1 MTEELD
7 ALAAQH
13 EELAGLVADLDE
25 RAWATPSRCPG
36 WSVADVVLH
45 LAQTDEMALASLD
58 DRLPAHLDTFASAWA
73 VGAANTID
81 DGAGLLVDAERDDLT
96 PEQVHRRWL
105 DASAAVRRRLAERGD
120 SDRVQWV
127 AGTLSVRTLATTR
140 LAECWI
146 HSGDVAE
153 GLDVALTP
161 TDRLQLIARLAWRT
175 LPYAFTR
182 AGQDPPGRV
191 AFELTG
197 PSGEEWRIADADP
210 APSPTTVR
218 GTALDL
224 CRVAGQRASAADT
237 GLEATGPEA
246 EAVLALVRTFA

>member
-13 EELAGLVADLDE
+13 HELAGLIADLDE
-25 RAWATPSRCPG
+25 RSWSAPSRCPG

-58 DRLPAHLDTFASAWA
+58 DRLPEHLDTLASAWA
-73 VGAANTID
+73 AGAASSVD
-81 DGAGLLVDAERDDLT
+81 DGAGLLVAAERDGLT
-96 PEQVHRRWL
+96 PDQVRRRWL
-105 DASAAVRRRLAERGD
+105 EASGSVRRRLAERGD
-120 SDRVQWV
+120 GDRVQWV

-146 HSGDVAE
+146 HSGDVAD
-153 GLDVALTP
+153 GLGVELAP
-161 TDRLQLIARLAWRT
+161 TDRLRLIARLAWRT

-182 AGQDPPGRV
+182 AGHDPPGRV

-197 PSGEEWRIADADP
+197 PSGEEWRFADDDP
-210 APSPTTVR
+210 APAPTTVR

-224 CRVAGQRASAADT
+224 CRVAGQRASAGDT
-237 GLEATGPEA
+237 DLEASGPDA
-246 EAVLALVRTFA
+246 DVVLALVRTFA